1 MVLESKELKEK
12 DDFIGFQL
20 KNIENQ
26 LKDLQFLNT
35 PPLQANSYRL
45 RSLKYKKEYNRYS
58 QELKGYN
65 DILQKKTTDYS
76 RQQKLY
82 ESHVIARVELE
93 NSLFDYEQAQNNL
106 SSYLKQQQNNWQI
119 SISELENKHR
129 DLLSSKNQ
137 LEENNKNYSLIAT
150 SDGVLSNIKGLQI
163 GSYIQAG
170 VSLGEI
176 SPSSKLIVECYV
188 SPLDIGLLKLED
200 TCNFQIDAFN
210 YNQWGLA
217 TGSITEISDDVQM
230 IDSKPVFKVRCQIN
244 QEFMLLKNGFEGKLI
259 KGMTLNARFPLT
271 RRSLYELLYDK
282 MDDWLNPNNK

>member
-1 MVLESKELKEK
+1 M
-12 DDFIGFQL
+12 
-20 KNIENQ
+20 
-26 LKDLQFLNT
+26 
-35 PPLQANSYRL
+35 
-45 RSLKYKKEYNRYS
+45 
-58 QELKGYN
+58 
-65 DILQKKTTDYS
+65 
-76 RQQKLY
+76 
-82 ESHVIARVELE
+82 
-93 NSLFDYEQAQNNL
+93 
-106 SSYLKQQQNNWQI
+106 
-119 SISELENKHR
+119 ENKHR

-150 SDGVLSNIKGLQI
+150 SDGVLSNIKVLQI

-271 RRSLYELLYDK
+271 RRSLSELLYDK